1 LLTFPI
7 HVDET
12 GMATISTTSSG
23 CLISQSPPAV
33 HPTGLCTSATG
44 DPNADAMFFRR
55 STPSKMPMRAPACR
69 IWGGQRISGI
79 DFDYD
84 DGQPEDYNSL
94 IPLVEKYRQKLIA
107 DGVL

>member
-1 LLTFPI
+1 
-7 HVDET
+7 
-12 GMATISTTSSG
+12 
-23 CLISQSPPAV
+23 
-33 HPTGLCTSATG
+33 
-44 DPNADAMFFRR
+44 
-55 STPSKMPMRAPACR
+55 MPMRAPACR